1 MAEVGDPTPEGVTL
15 DTSVAHPAR
24 VYDYWLGGKDNFA
37 ADREAAEQVI
47 AANPTVLPGVQAN
60 RAFLGR
66 AVRYLAAEA
75 GIRQFLDLGT
85 GLPTAQNTHQVAQ
98 EIAPDS
104 RIVYVDNDPIVL
116 AYARALLTS
125 APEGATAYV
134 PSDIRD
140 TGKVLAGAAET
151 LDLSRPVAVMA
162 LMVLQYIPDRDDP
175 WGIIGRVL
183 ESLPPGSYLTVS
195 DTVRDIDTGRVTEGT
210 ARLNQRMGP
219 TQLTLR
225 TRPDFERFFDGLEM
239 VEPGVVPLPEWH
251 GPGSEYPIPCYAGM
265 GRKP

>member
-1 MAEVGDPTPEGVTL
+1 
-15 DTSVAHPAR
+15 
-24 VYDYWLGGKDNFA
+24 
-37 ADREAAEQVI
+37 
-47 AANPTVLPGVQAN
+47 
-60 RAFLGR
+60 
-66 AVRYLAAEA
+66 
-75 GIRQFLDLGT
+75 
-85 GLPTAQNTHQVAQ
+85 
-98 EIAPDS
+98 
-104 RIVYVDNDPIVL
+104 VYVDNDPIVL
-116 AYARALLTS
+116 AYAEALLTS

-140 TGKVLAGAAET
+140 TEKVLAGTAET

-162 LMVLQYIPDRDDP
+162 LMVLQYIPDVDDP
-175 WGIIGRVL
+175 WGIVGRVL

-225 TRPDFERFFDGLEM
+225 TRSDVERFFDGLEM

-265 GRKP
+265 GRSLSAQLAIGGVSGNGEAAPRPGHGQGGDTRRAARQTLEAPLHSWESRA